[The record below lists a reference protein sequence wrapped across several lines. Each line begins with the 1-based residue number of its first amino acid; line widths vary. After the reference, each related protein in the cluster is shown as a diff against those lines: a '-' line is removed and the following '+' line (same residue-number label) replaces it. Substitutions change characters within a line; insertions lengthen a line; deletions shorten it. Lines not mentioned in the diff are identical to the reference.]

1 MPKPTDISALKSI
14 GTVAQVP
21 APLVPAALRP
31 GDEPVVVGVA
41 ADPYPIDGAALAPPD
56 GAPAPPDA
64 DGMDVLEPLHGL
76 EMEPRVPG
84 VGLPTPERLG
94 RETLNIDRQGIEAFP
109 ELLRRRRFHFR
120 FGNSSGNTSPASISA
135 SARAT
140 MASSTGRVWANFFAQ
155 RASSAISSRIPN
167 SALELGAVAFP
178 AEPPPLSSP
187 SSSPPCV
194 AFARP
199 ALRSR
204 AQPQRKPT

>member
-1 MPKPTDISALKSI
+1 MPRRTDISALKSI
-14 GTVAQVP
+14 GTVAHVP

-56 GAPAPPDA
+56 GALAPPDS

-84 VGLPTPERLG
+84 VGFPTPERLG

-109 ELLRRRRFHFR
+109 ELLRRRRVHFR

-155 RASSAISSRIPN
+155 RASSAISSRMIAPMASWSPGGSLRALAMALSKSFDITRKIPHRP
-167 SALELGAVAFP
+167 LKREP
-178 AEPPPLSSP
+178 AH
-187 SSSPPCV
+187 
-194 AFARP
+194 A
-199 ALRSR
+199 
-204 AQPQRKPT
+204 